1 MILIIL
7 VKLLIKLL
15 KWKSIYIYISYY
27 IIIVSDPQFHL
38 NYAIVLYNHKE
49 VDKAKQ
55 HFGEFLQLYEY
66 LDEERKKSD
75 PDVIIQMNNLKT
87 LLSM

>member
-1 MILIIL
+1 MILRIL

-15 KWKSIYIYISYY
+15 KWKSIYYY
-27 IIIVSDPQFHL
+27 YIVSDPQFHL